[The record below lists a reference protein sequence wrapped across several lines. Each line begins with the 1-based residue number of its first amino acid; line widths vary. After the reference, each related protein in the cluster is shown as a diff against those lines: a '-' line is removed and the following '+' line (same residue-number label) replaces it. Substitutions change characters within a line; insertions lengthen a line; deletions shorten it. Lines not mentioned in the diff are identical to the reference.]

1 MEDWLAS
8 SQYHVDMQP
17 HSTSSVGQL
26 CLLLGTSF
34 VVTHRTMDFLS
45 GNYSVLLFYISAI
58 TITTHAL

>member
-17 HSTSSVGQL
+17 HSTSSVG
-26 CLLLGTSF
+26 LLLGTSF